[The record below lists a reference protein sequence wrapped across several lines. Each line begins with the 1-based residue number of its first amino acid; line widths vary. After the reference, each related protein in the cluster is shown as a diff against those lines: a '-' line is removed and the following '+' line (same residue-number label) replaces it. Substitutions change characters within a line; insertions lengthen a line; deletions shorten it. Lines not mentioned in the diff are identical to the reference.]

1 MEHSYEFRRSAK
13 KTDVD
18 SEAKSGQILI
28 FGGDDVVLNDEIMTT
43 TSQRQARI
51 LTRRKPTQIK
61 SRTLRRMKLNF
72 MWCQLISV
80 LTMQLGN
87 ILKSMRSND
96 WRFLEERIF
105 TPVLH

>member
-18 SEAKSGQILI
+18 LEAKSGQILI
-28 FGGDDVVLNDEIMTT
+28 FGEDDVVLNDEIMTT
-43 TSQRQARI
+43 TSQRRARI

-61 SRTLRRMKLNF
+61 SRTLCRMKLNF
-72 MWCQLISV
+72 MWCQRISV

-87 ILKSMRSND
+87 ILKSMRSNN
-96 WRFLEERIF
+96 WRLPEERVF
-105 TPVLH
+105 TSALH